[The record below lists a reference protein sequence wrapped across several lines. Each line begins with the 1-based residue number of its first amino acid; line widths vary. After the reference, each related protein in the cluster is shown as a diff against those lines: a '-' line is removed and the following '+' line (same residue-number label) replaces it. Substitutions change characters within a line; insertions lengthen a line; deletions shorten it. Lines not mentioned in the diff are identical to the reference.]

1 MTEPVLHNSFN
12 KIRSLVFNMAQEHR
26 INSDE
31 LEDFN
36 KASANLFDAIEE
48 LKAKNERMNENL
60 KAVYL
65 SRDKIIEKEQKLNA
79 VLEMIGLSE
88 NGVHRLMN
96 HPLRFLTA
104 VKKSVIKNETS
115 IATENHFLL
124 IEQRYRW
131 LNAMIERDMNNIKSA
146 DLHKK
151 LFQSNEPKIKFNSQK
166 IIEQIAEESKHIV
179 DGLREKKSF
188 DELKSQIEDFWYE
201 QVATNSII

>member
-36 KASANLFDAIEE
+36 KAAANLFDAIEE
-48 LKAKNERMNENL
+48 LEAKNERMNENL
-60 KAVYL
+60 KAVLL
-65 SRDKIIEKEQKLNA
+65 SRDNIIEKEQKLNA
-79 VLEMIGLSE
+79 VLEMIGLAE

-96 HPLRFLTA
+96 YPLRFLTA

-124 IEQRYRW
+124 IDQRYRW
-131 LNAMIERDMNNIKSA
+131 LNAMIERDRNNIQSA
-146 DLHKK
+146 GLHKM
-151 LFQSNEPKIKFNSQK
+151 LFQSNEPKIKMNSQK
-166 IIEQIAEESKHIV
+166 IIEQIAEESKHII